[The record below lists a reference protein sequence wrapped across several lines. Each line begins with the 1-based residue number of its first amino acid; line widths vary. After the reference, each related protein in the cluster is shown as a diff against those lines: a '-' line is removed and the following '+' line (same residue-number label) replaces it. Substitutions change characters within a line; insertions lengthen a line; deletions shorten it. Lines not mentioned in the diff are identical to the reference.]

1 MKTKNILLIILI
13 FSSFLNFGQ
22 VNLIP
27 NGDFELGPLNSSAGW
42 ENEINNNCEVIGSMQ
57 GPLNWERITGSPDR
71 LILGDI
77 PCNWDDDI
85 PFSGNAYIVLGYQ
98 ESGKATLIE
107 TLNSDKSYKV
117 KYYAKMET
125 FRNIS
130 NDSISF
136 LLIIGNDTVKSPII
150 FHNSEWSYYE
160 YDYYPTSNFNTLT
173 LKVVDFVST
182 GVKIDKIELEVI
194 DSLNSFENIV
204 TNPYLIY
211 PNPSNGEVNL
221 KYFSNPIIDLYNHL
235 GIVKKNIKL
244 SKNYLDTYSFNTNDL
259 AEGYYYLKITDGLN
273 IILFKISIIK

>member
-160 YDYYPTSNFNTLT
+160 YDYHPTSNFNTLT

>member
-13 FSSFLNFGQ
+13 FSSFLNSAQ

-57 GPLNWERITGSPDR
+57 VPLNWERITGSPDR

-136 LLIIGNDTVKSPII
+136 LMIIGNDTVKSPII

-160 YDYYPTSNFNTLT
+160 YDYHPTSNFNTLT

-211 PNPSNGEVNL
+211 PNPAIDFLHINSQNKIENIEIYDFFGHL
-221 KYFSNPIIDLYNHL
+221 IFSQQNFPNEEY
-235 GIVKKNIKL
+235 V
-244 SKNYLDTYSFNTNDL
+244 
-259 AEGYYYLKITDGLN
+259 LN
-273 IILFKISIIK
+273 IEKINSGIYFVKIRTEFAETIKKMVKE